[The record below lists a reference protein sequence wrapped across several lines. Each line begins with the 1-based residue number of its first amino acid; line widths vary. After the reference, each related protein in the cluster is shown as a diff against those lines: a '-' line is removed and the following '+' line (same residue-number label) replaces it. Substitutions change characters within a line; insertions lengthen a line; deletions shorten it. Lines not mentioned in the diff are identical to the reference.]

1 MFRLPDS
8 TAMASD
14 PDILESCENRIGYRF
29 RDRALLRRC
38 LTHSSSAE
46 TRLDSNERLEFLG
59 DAVLGLII
67 CEHLFQ
73 LFPDQ
78 REGQLTQMKSWLV
91 SRQTCARVARALNL
105 EPLIFV
111 GRGLQQIPE
120 SILSAVVESLIAGV
134 YFDGGLESARAFI
147 LSAFGEELRLCRPLD
162 AENYKS
168 QLQEYTQR
176 ELSCTPEYFVQEES
190 GPDHAREFL
199 VAARVGDCTFPSGR
213 GRSKK
218 EAEQQAARN
227 ALLGLLSP
235 ESAGFPEGSGHSE
248 LPEVCGDIRLRLS
261 PAGGGSSAFDA
272 QKNGEK
278 LMFTIEASVIL
289 RPESS
294 EQRFLPEGP
303 YWLGAER
310 ASWVAIQHGADAA
323 TGSLNILQLDAGRN
337 KSWSLPGRPGFAFP
351 TSRDGVFVI
360 GAERQ
365 VALFDTATGT
375 WDVII
380 SIEQTEDGGPGTVI
394 NDAVVWQDCL
404 IFGCKYYPSC
414 DQPIG
419 GLYLWRQ
426 SERRLVKLLSDQRC
440 SNGKAVLA
448 DAAGELWLYDID
460 SPTKQIVRYPLDPE
474 AGRLDVSRREVVV
487 DLTAED
493 VYPDGMILTPDHR
506 SLIVALYDPGDPASG
521 AARQYSLS
529 GGVLEGVWHC
539 PGSPRVTCPQLVQ
552 HEGRVRLLLTTAV
565 EHMDEAQQAR
575 HPQAGSLFIADTPF
589 TSLGDQPVLPL

>member
-1 MFRLPDS
+1 MAADS
-8 TAMASD
+8 
-14 PDILESCENRIGYRF
+14 DILESCETRIGYRF

-134 YFDGGLESARAFI
+134 YFDGGLEQARTFI
-147 LSAFGEELRLCRPLD
+147 VSAFGEELRLCRPLD

-176 ELSCTPEYFVQEES
+176 ELSCTPEYSVQEES

-199 VAARVGDCTFPSGR
+199 VAARVGSRLFPSGR

-235 ESAGFPEGSGHSE
+235 ESDSFPEGSGHSE
-248 LPEVCGDIRLRLS
+248 LPEISGDIRLRLA
-261 PAGGGSSAFDA
+261 PAESAGVTGSAVENGGTS
-272 QKNGEK
+272 
-278 LMFTIEASVIL
+278 MTVTEASVIY
-289 RPESS
+289 RPATA

-303 YWLGAER
+303 YWLGADR
-310 ASWVAIQHGADAA
+310 ASWVAIQHGAAA
-323 TGSLNILQLDAGRN
+323 TSGSLNILHLDSGRN
-337 KSWSLPGRPGFAFP
+337 ESWLLPGRPGFAFP
-351 TSRDGVFVI
+351 TSRDGVFVA

-365 VALFDTATGT
+365 VGLFDTATGQ
-375 WDVII
+375 WEVLADI
-380 SIEQTEDGGPGTVI
+380 SQFETRGAGTVI

-426 SERRLVKLLSDQRC
+426 SERKLVQLLDDQRC
-440 SNGKAVLA
+440 SNGKAVTA
-448 DAAGELWLYDID
+448 DEAGRLWLYDID
-460 SPTKQIVRYPLDPE
+460 SPTKQIVRYPLDV
-474 AGRLDVSRREVVV
+474 AGGRLDAAGREVVV
-487 DLTAED
+487 DLNSEE

-529 GGVLEGVWHC
+529 GGVLEAVWHC
-539 PGSPRVTCPQLVQ
+539 PGSPRVTCPQLVL

-565 EHMDEAQQAR
+565 ELMDDAQQAR

-589 TSLGDQPVLPL
+589 TSLGDQPVFPL

>member
-1 MFRLPDS
+1 
-8 TAMASD
+8 MAAD

-120 SILSAVVESLIAGV
+120 SIMSAVVESLIAGV
-134 YFDGGLESARAFI
+134 YFDGGLESARSFI

-162 AENYKS
+162 AENHKS

-176 ELSCTPEYFVQEES
+176 ELSCTPEYFVQEEF

-199 VAARVGDCTFPSGR
+199 VAARVGERTFPSGR

-235 ESAGFPEGSGHSE
+235 ELDGLPEGSGHSE
-248 LPEVCGDIRLRLS
+248 LPEVCGDIRLRLT
-261 PAGGGSSAFDA
+261 PAGGGDTTFDTLE
-272 QKNGEK
+272 NGEK
-278 LMFTIEASVIL
+278 SMFTTEASVIL
-289 RPESS
+289 RPDGA

-303 YWLGAER
+303 YWLGADR
-310 ASWVAIQHGADAA
+310 ASWVAIQHGAEAT
-323 TGSLNILQLDAGRN
+323 TGSLNILHLDSGRN
-337 KSWSLPGRPGFAFP
+337 ESWSLPGRPGFAFP

-375 WDVII
+375 WDVLI
-380 SIEQTEDGGPGTVI
+380 SIEQTEDRGPGTVI
-394 NDAVVWQDCL
+394 NDAVIWEDCL
-404 IFGCKYYPSC
+404 IFGCKYYPTC

-426 SERRLVKLLSDQRC
+426 SDQRLVQLLGDQKC
-440 SNGKAVLA
+440 SNGKAVLP

-460 SPTKQIVRYPLDPE
+460 SPTKQIVRYPLDIA
-474 AGRLDVSRREVVV
+474 AGRLDESRREVVV
-487 DLTAED
+487 DLTAEN

-506 SLIVALYDPGDPASG
+506 SLIVALYDPGDPAAG

-529 GGVLEGVWHC
+529 SGALEAVWRC

-565 EHMDEAQQAR
+565 EQMDVAQQER
-575 HPQAGSLFIADTPF
+575 HPHAGCLFIGDTPF
-589 TSLGDQPVLPL
+589 TALGDQPVFPILRGSRPVAR

>member
-1 MFRLPDS
+1 MAADS
-8 TAMASD
+8 
-14 PDILESCENRIGYRF
+14 DILESCETRIGYRF

-134 YFDGGLESARAFI
+134 YFDGGLEQARTFI
-147 LSAFGEELRLCRPLD
+147 VSAFGEELRLCRPLD

-176 ELSCTPEYFVQEES
+176 ELSCTPEYSVQEES

-199 VAARVGDCTFPSGR
+199 VAARVGSRLFPSGR

-235 ESAGFPEGSGHSE
+235 ESDSFPEGSGHSE
-248 LPEVCGDIRLRLS
+248 LPEISGDIRLRLA
-261 PAGGGSSAFDA
+261 PAESAGVTGSAVENGGTS
-272 QKNGEK
+272 
-278 LMFTIEASVIL
+278 MTVTEASVIY
-289 RPESS
+289 RPATA

-303 YWLGAER
+303 YWLGADR
-310 ASWVAIQHGADAA
+310 ASWVAIQHGAAA
-323 TGSLNILQLDAGRN
+323 TSGSLNILHLDSGRN
-337 KSWSLPGRPGFAFP
+337 ESWLLPGRPGFAFP
-351 TSRDGVFVI
+351 TSREGVFVA

-365 VALFDTATGT
+365 VGLFDTATGQ
-375 WDVII
+375 WEVLADI
-380 SIEQTEDGGPGTVI
+380 SQFETRGAGTVI

-426 SERRLVKLLSDQRC
+426 SERKLVQLLDDQRC
-440 SNGKAVLA
+440 SNGKAVTA
-448 DAAGELWLYDID
+448 DEAGRLWLYDID
-460 SPTKQIVRYPLDPE
+460 SPTRQIVRYPLDV
-474 AGRLDVSRREVVV
+474 AGGRLDAAGREVVV
-487 DLTAED
+487 DLNPEE
-493 VYPDGMILTPDHR
+493 VYPDGMILTPGHR

-529 GGVLEGVWHC
+529 GGVLEAVWHC

-565 EHMDEAQQAR
+565 EHMDDGQQKR

-589 TSLGDQPVLPL
+589 TSLGDQPVFPL